1 MTTSKIGIV
10 AGRGALPDI
19 IIKDLKKQNVEF
31 YIVLF
36 EKDLYEKFSIYET
49 FHAKY
54 ENIIFLL
61 DYLKQKEIKKLIF
74 VGYFRRP
81 VLELNKFD
89 NKSLDFLMPA
99 IEKLKSGDNNLFKAI
114 IKIFEDY
121 GMIVLDPFVFSPHL
135 LEGEKNLTLKK
146 PNEENMRDIS
156 IAYKIFNSISSL
168 DLGQSLVVAEGLC
181 LAIETLPGTD
191 HMLDF
196 VKNYK
201 IKSLTESI
209 KSGILFKSQKI
220 NQETKID
227 MPVIGPDTI
236 KKVKEANLDGIALQ
250 KKSVIIIDKKKSIL
264 LANDLKI
271 FICSLN
277 FEKLNYE

>member
-1 MTTSKIGIV
+1 MTPSKIRIV

-89 NKSLDFLMPA
+89 SKSLDFLMPA

-146 PNEENMRDIS
+146 PNEKNMRDIS

-220 NQETKID
+220 NQ
-227 MPVIGPDTI
+227 
-236 KKVKEANLDGIALQ
+236 Q
-250 KKSVIIIDKKKSIL
+250 S
-264 LANDLKI
+264 
-271 FICSLN
+271 SL
-277 FEKLNYE
+277 FLV

>member
-1 MTTSKIGIV
+1 MIASKIGIV

-31 YIVLF
+31 SIVLF
-36 EKDLYEKFSIYET
+36 EQDLYEKFSIYET

-89 NKSLDFLMPA
+89 SKSLDFLMPA

-250 KKSVIIIDKKKSIL
+250 KKSVMIIDKKKSIL

>member
-1 MTTSKIGIV
+1 MIASKIGIV

-31 YIVLF
+31 SIVLF
-36 EKDLYEKFSIYET
+36 EQDLYEKFSIYET

-89 NKSLDFLMPA
+89 SKSLDFLMPA